1 MASFTKA
8 FAKTVA
14 AEGGYVNNPNDKGGE
29 TYMGITRKNHPKLK
43 MWETIDFYKTNV
55 PNRKPKELDS
65 ILSRIKDVQ
74 EEVKA
79 VYKTNY
85 WDPLKLDDINSQPV
99 ANQFFDVSVNCG
111 FRAAIKMMQRIANLP
126 QTGRMNTQTIDYY
139 VRKYKRKG

>member
-1 MASFTKA
+1 MASFTRA

-29 TYMGITRKNHPKLK
+29 TYMGITRKNHSKLK
-43 MWETIDFYKTNV
+43 MWATIDKLKTTLTK
-55 PNRKPKELDS
+55 RELNAALKKDG
-65 ILSRIKDVQ
+65 DVQ
-74 EEVKA
+74 AEVRI

-85 WDPLKLDDINSQPV
+85 WDPLKLDDINSQPI
-99 ANQFFDVSVNCG
+99 ANQFFDVTKK
-111 FRAAIKMMQRIANLP
+111 RKLKAAIKMMQRIANLP

>member
-1 MASFTKA
+1 MASFTRA

-29 TYMGITRKNHPKLK
+29 TYMGITRKNHSKLK
-43 MWETIDFYKTNV
+43 MWATIDKLKTTLTK
-55 PNRKPKELDS
+55 RELNAALKKDG
-65 ILSRIKDVQ
+65 DVQ
-74 EEVKA
+74 AEVRI

-111 FRAAIKMMQRIANLP
+111 LKAAIKMMQRIANLP

-139 VRKYKRKG
+139 AKKYKRKS